1 MACNSKPNHNIKMRF
16 TSFLLAAIAPFALA
30 APLVAERDLSAVV
43 SSIDTITA
51 KVNVVAS
58 ACVGLKVGDL
68 KVSLSVGAALDD
80 VNAAV
85 DAATAIIAKV
95 EALTLAESKIVVA
108 KIQSELA
115 VAISAALDAIAKGK
129 TALESVVSGL
139 VNVLLLTKA
148 KLEAEEKKLIALSAA
163 LVQKLEK
170 TLQSVEISASAGITA
185 KFDATLASL

>member
-1 MACNSKPNHNIKMRF
+1 MRF

-30 APLVAERDLSAVV
+30 APMNAERSLSAVV
-43 SSIDTITA
+43 SSIDSITA

-58 ACVGLKVGDL
+58 ACVSLKVGDL
-68 KVSLSVGAALDD
+68 KVALSVGAALDD

-85 DAATAIIAKV
+85 DAATAIIAKA

-108 KIQSELA
+108 KVEAELA
-115 VAISAALDAIAKGK
+115 VAISAALDALAKGK